1 MDEARLIDKLRL
13 IEALFSGATTEGE
26 KVAAER
32 ARDRILE
39 RLKLWEKEDPPVEYR
54 FSMADMWS
62 RKVFVALL
70 RRYGIRPY
78 RYSGQR
84 YTTVM
89 ARVSKRFVDETL
101 WPEFQEFSETLS
113 SYLSDVTDRVVQQAI
128 HQDSSEAEV
137 VEKPKQLPL
146 GVAQPDLVQ
155 PTAPATNPK
164 PDQQP
169 KPSGHA
175 GADPEKPEQE
185 QAKEEEAQAPLTA
198 NRSLGWPRRRNQTRK
213 CRRGSTPA
221 SATGYPTPRFRWRA
235 SWV

>member
-1 MDEARLIDKLRL
+1 MDEASLIDKLRL
-13 IEALFSGATTEGE
+13 IEALFAGATTDGE

-32 ARDRILE
+32 ARKRILE

-89 ARVSKRFVDETL
+89 AKVSKRFVDETL
-101 WPEFQEFSETLS
+101 WPEFQEISDTLET
-113 SYLSDVTDRVVQQAI
+113 YLSGVTDRVVHQVI

-137 VEKPKQLPL
+137 IEKPKQLPPS
-146 GVAQPDLVQ
+146 VAG
-155 PTAPATNPK
+155 NN
-164 PDQQP
+164 
-169 KPSGHA
+169 SG
-175 GADPEKPEQE
+175 
-185 QAKEEEAQAPLTA
+185 
-198 NRSLGWPRRRNQTRK
+198 S
-213 CRRGSTPA
+213 GSTSP
-221 SATGYPTPRFRWRA
+221 SPETSEEQQERPPGQVTGRPGSTGRSRGKRKKRKKRKRH
-235 SWV
+235 

>member
-62 RKVFVALL
+62 RKVFFALL

-78 RYSGQR
+78 RYTGQR

-89 ARVSKRFVDETL
+89 ARVSKRFVNETL
-101 WPEFQEFSETLS
+101 WPEFQEISETLR
-113 SYLSDVTDRVVQQAI
+113 SYLSDVTDRVVQQVI

-137 VEKPKQLPL
+137 IERPKQLPL
-146 GVAQPDLVQ
+146 GVDEPSPGTPRTEPPSTPEAGPQPSS
-155 PTAPATNPK
+155 
-164 PDQQP
+164 
-169 KPSGHA
+169 SGQA
-175 GADPEKPEQE
+175 GAGSK
-185 QAKEEEAQAPLTA
+185 
-198 NRSLGWPRRRNQTRK
+198 RRNKNQRKTRRK
-213 CRRGSTPA
+213 RKRR
-221 SATGYPTPRFRWRA
+221 
-235 SWV
+235 

>member
-89 ARVSKRFVDETL
+89 AKVSKRFVDETL
-101 WPEFQEFSETLS
+101 WPEFQEFSETLR
-113 SYLSDVTDRVVQQAI
+113 SYLSDVTDRVVQQVI

-146 GVAQPDLVQ
+146 GVEQPDLAP
-155 PTAPATNPK
+155 PTAPTTNPK
-164 PDQQP
+164 PDQKP
-169 KPSGHA
+169 TPSGQA
-175 GADPEKPEQE
+175 GAGQK
-185 QAKEEEAQAPLTA
+185 KR
-198 NRSLGWPRRRNQTRK
+198 NKNKRKRKKRKRR
-213 CRRGSTPA
+213 
-221 SATGYPTPRFRWRA
+221 
-235 SWV
+235 

>member
-54 FSMADMWS
+54 FTMADMWS

-101 WPEFQEFSETLS
+101 WPEFQEISETLR
-113 SYLSDVTDRVVQQAI
+113 SYLSGVTDRVVQQVI

-137 VEKPKQLPL
+137 IEKPKQLPL
-146 GVAQPDLVQ
+146 PADEPNLV
-155 PTAPATNPK
+155 TPAADSSSTNTG
-164 PDQQP
+164 QQP
-169 KPSGHA
+169 RFSEQSSA
-175 GADPEKPEQE
+175 GSKGRN
-185 QAKEEEAQAPLTA
+185 K
-198 NRSLGWPRRRNQTRK
+198 NKRKKRKKHKRR
-213 CRRGSTPA
+213 
-221 SATGYPTPRFRWRA
+221 
-235 SWV
+235 

>member
-1 MDEARLIDKLRL
+1 MDEARHIDRLRL

-39 RLKLWEKEDPPVEYR
+39 RLKLWEKEDPPIEYR

-62 RKVFVALL
+62 RKVFLALL

-78 RYSGQR
+78 RYGGQR

-89 ARVSKRFVDETL
+89 ARVSRRFVDETL
-101 WPEFQEFSETLS
+101 WPEFQQISEILR
-113 SYLSDVTDRVVQQAI
+113 SYLSDVTDRVVQQVI

-137 VEKPKQLPL
+137 IEKPNHLPP
-146 GVAQPDLVQ
+146 GMDQADLAT
-155 PTAPATNPK
+155 PTAPATIPR

-169 KPSGHA
+169 NASGQARA
-175 GADPEKPEQE
+175 GARGRNKN
-185 QAKEEEAQAPLTA
+185 KR
-198 NRSLGWPRRRNQTRK
+198 NRKKKRKRR
-213 CRRGSTPA
+213 
-221 SATGYPTPRFRWRA
+221 
-235 SWV
+235 